1 MINAPFKLKSLNR
14 FILAGA
20 IALSPQASL
29 AQAVGSSL
37 EDFFTAALDY
47 SPKLKISA
55 ERLSISEARSD
66 AAFGRSSRKSPRKQR

>member
-37 EDFFTAALDY
+37 EDFFY
-47 SPKLKISA
+47 SCIGLQSKA
-55 ERLSISEARSD
+55 ENLSRTSIY
-66 AAFGRSSRKSPRKQR
+66 